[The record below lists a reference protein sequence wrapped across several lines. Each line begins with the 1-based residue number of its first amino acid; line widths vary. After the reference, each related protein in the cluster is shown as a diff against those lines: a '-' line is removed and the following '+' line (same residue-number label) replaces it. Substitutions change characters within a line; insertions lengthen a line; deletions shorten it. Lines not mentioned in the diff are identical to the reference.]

1 MSKTMP
7 LSIKE
12 YLKRGPSTSKEI
24 QAATGLSQSS
34 VARRLRELDDNIV
47 QIQDGRSIRYAA
59 TCNAFGVNDKIP
71 LGLVDHLGK
80 ISVVAYL
87 RPLSHG
93 GYFLQPVTNIS
104 PLLMGETGNGLYD
117 GLPYFLYDL
126 RPQGFLGR
134 QISRKM
140 AAHLEEFPSDPR
152 QWTNTHIGKYLIS
165 NGDDLPGNFILGEQS
180 ILRLARRPYGVTQK
194 LYPKVA
200 EDVLKGEVPGSSAGG
215 EQPKFT
221 AFSSLYESHVI
232 VKFSPKDE
240 TDIAK
245 RWRDI
250 LITEY
255 YAAQIINEEICPAA
269 QTRFLEAEGRLFL
282 ETQRF
287 DRLGVSGRYSMI
299 SLQAIDDEFTG
310 LGHNWTRV
318 MGVLKDQGLVRD
330 QDAHVAG
337 QLLYFGQ
344 LIHNTDMHLG
354 NLSLFIDGEMFK
366 LLPCYDMCSMGF
378 APKSVGE
385 VGPFFFDASE
395 IPDPEL
401 NKNDITRLRRL
412 AYAFWENV
420 LGDEHISSEFRA
432 FLSGGNPVAS
442 LLVD

>member
-1 MSKTMP
+1 MP
-7 LSIKE
+7 LPIKE

-34 VARRLRELDDNIV
+34 VARRLREMGDAIV
-47 QIQDGRSIRYAA
+47 QIQEGRSIKYAV

-80 ISVVAYL
+80 IDVVAYL

-93 GYFLQPVTNIS
+93 GFLLQPVANIS
-104 PLLMGETGNGLYD
+104 PLLLGEGRNGLYD

-140 AAHLEEFPSDPR
+140 ATRLEGFPTDPR
-152 QWTNTHIGKYLIS
+152 KWTNSHIGKYLIS
-165 NGDDLPGNFILGEQS
+165 NGDDLSGNFILGEQA
-180 ILRLARRPYGVTQK
+180 ILRLSRWPFGVPGE
-194 LYPKVA
+194 LYPKAA
-200 EDVLKGEVPGSSAGG
+200 EDVMKGEVPESSAGG

-221 AFSSLYESHVI
+221 AFSSRYESHVI
-232 VKFSPKDE
+232 VKFSPRDDTE
-240 TDIAK
+240 IAR

-250 LITEY
+250 LLTEY
-255 YAAQIINEEICPAA
+255 HAAQIINENICPAA
-269 QTRFLEAEGRLFL
+269 ETRFLEVEGRMFL

-310 LGHNWTRV
+310 FGHNWARV
-318 MGVLKDQGLVRD
+318 MNALKDQELVREN
-330 QDAHVAG
+330 DAQIAN
-337 QLLYFGQ
+337 QLWYFGQ

-354 NLSLFIDGEMFK
+354 NLSLFIDENVFK

-378 APKSVGE
+378 APNSGGE
-385 VGPFFFDASE
+385 VGPFSFDVAE

-401 NKNDITRLRRL
+401 DKNVINHLRQM
-412 AYAFWENV
+412 AYTFWENV
-420 LGDEHISSEFRA
+420 AGDDRLSNEFKT
-432 FLSGGNPVAS
+432 FLNRGNPVAS
-442 LLVD
+442 LLDQE

>member
-1 MSKTMP
+1 MP

-12 YLKRGPSTSKEI
+12 YLERGPSTSKEI
-24 QAATGLSQSS
+24 QAVTSLSQSS
-34 VARRLRELDDNIV
+34 VARRLRGMGDTVV
-47 QIQDGRSIRYAA
+47 QIQKGKSVRYAV

-71 LGLVDHLGK
+71 LGMVDHLGK
-80 ISVVAYL
+80 VSVVAYL

-93 GYFLQPVTNIS
+93 AFFLQPVAKAS
-104 PLLMGETGNGLYD
+104 PLLLGESGTGLYD

-126 RPQGFLGR
+126 RPQGFLGKH
-134 QISRKM
+134 IAGKM
-140 AAHLEEFPSDPR
+140 ATRLEGFPSDPR
-152 QWTNTHIGKYLIS
+152 QWTSSHIGKYLIS

-180 ILRLARRPYGVTQK
+180 ILRLSHRPYGVTGE

-200 EDVLKGEVPGSSAGG
+200 EDAMKGDVPGSSAGG

-232 VKFSPKDE
+232 VKFSPKGDTE
-240 TDIAK
+240 IAR

-255 YAAQIINEEICPAA
+255 HAAQIINENICPAA
-269 QTRFLEAEGRLFL
+269 ETRFLEVNGRLFL

-310 LGHNWTRV
+310 FGHNWARV
-318 MGVLKDQGLVRD
+318 MNTLRDQGRVGE
-330 QDAHVAG
+330 QDAHIAG
-337 QLLYFGQ
+337 QLWYFGQ

-354 NLSLFIDGEMFK
+354 NLSLFIHRDIFK

-378 APKSVGE
+378 APNAGGE
-385 VGPFFFDASE
+385 VQPFSFNALE
-395 IPDPEL
+395 IPDPQL
-401 NKNDITRLRRL
+401 NRNVINRLVQL
-412 AYAFWENV
+412 AYTFWENV
-420 LGDEHISSEFRA
+420 AGDDHISNEFRA
-432 FLSGGNPVAS
+432 FLNRGNPVAS
-442 LLVD
+442 LVDQG

>member
-1 MSKTMP
+1 MPMP
-7 LSIKE
+7 LSINA

-34 VARRLRELDDNIV
+34 VARRLRELGDNIV
-47 QIQDGRSIRYAA
+47 QIQEGRSIRYAA
-59 TCNAFGVNDKIP
+59 TCNALGVNDKIP

-87 RPLSHG
+87 RPLTHG

-104 PLLMGETGNGLYD
+104 PLLLGERGNGLYD

-140 AAHLEEFPSDPR
+140 ATRLEAFPSDPR

-180 ILRLARRPYGVTQK
+180 ILRLARRPYGITGR
-194 LYPKVA
+194 LYPKMA

-221 AFSSLYESHVI
+221 AFSSRYESHII
-232 VKFSPKDE
+232 VKFSPRDD

-255 YAAQIINEEICPAA
+255 HAAQIINANICPAA
-269 QTRFLEAEGRLFL
+269 RTGFLEAEGRLFL
-282 ETQRF
+282 ETHRF
-287 DRLGVSGRYSMI
+287 DRLGVFGRYSMI
-299 SLQAIDDEFTG
+299 SLQAIDNEFTG
-310 LGHNWTRV
+310 IGHNWVRV
-318 MGVLKDQGLVRD
+318 MEALKAQGLVSR

-354 NLSLFIDGEMFK
+354 NLSLCIDGEMFR

-378 APKSVGE
+378 APQSAGE
-385 VGPFFFDASE
+385 VGPFFFDASK

-401 NKNDITRLRRL
+401 NKDDITRLRQL

-420 LGDEHISSEFRA
+420 SGDEHISDEFRT
-432 FLSGGNPVAS
+432 FLSRRNPVAS
-442 LLVD
+442 LPAD